1 MRMLHRVHRF
11 EVQAFGISLERWEWR
26 VYTKGVRAVR
36 VGVNDYLYQR
46 TVFDAIQTYRSALE
60 LGFRFDR

>member
-1 MRMLHRVHRF
+1 MLHRVHRF

-26 VYTKGVRAVR
+26 VYAKGVRAVR

-46 TVFDAIQTYRSALE
+46 TVFDAT
-60 LGFRFDR
+60 